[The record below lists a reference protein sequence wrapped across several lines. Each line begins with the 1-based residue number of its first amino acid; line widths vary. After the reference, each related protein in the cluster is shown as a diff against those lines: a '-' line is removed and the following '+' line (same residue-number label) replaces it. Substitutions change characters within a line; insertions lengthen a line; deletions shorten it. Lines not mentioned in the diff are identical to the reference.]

1 MRPKSGQ
8 GGRGRQVGGSRC
20 EWLLAI
26 KIFGCWGDGCGAEE
40 KFLVLSRPKTGR
52 QSNGYIIC
60 REVKVADEMAGGGER
75 EVCVPRFSLLTDLCL
90 LSAPYFLNTRLIHF
104 SLTCETSQH

>member
-1 MRPKSGQ
+1 MKQWRMDRKLPMRPKSGQ

-60 REVKVADEMAGGGER
+60 REVKVADEMAGGR
-75 EVCVPRFSLLTDLCL
+75 
-90 LSAPYFLNTRLIHF
+90 
-104 SLTCETSQH
+104 